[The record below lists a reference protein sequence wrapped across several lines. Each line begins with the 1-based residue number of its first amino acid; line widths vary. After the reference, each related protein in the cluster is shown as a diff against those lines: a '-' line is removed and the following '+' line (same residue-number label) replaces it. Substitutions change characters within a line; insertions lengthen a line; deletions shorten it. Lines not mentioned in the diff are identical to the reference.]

1 MPLTAEALDQKIE
14 DTARDALGGHERN
27 HERFN
32 ELKTRVDILESQV
45 KEHGLRILE
54 QDRRVTDQGSRISG
68 QDRRRVSDQQEQRDR
83 KIEAT
88 QVRFTTQQVVMI
100 VATCAGLIT
109 GPWLINWGLR
119 ADVATILQE
128 QASQQRAVTHIQEQ
142 QAKDIDDLKKDSK
155 LYGIQINNLRQD
167 FINLQQL
174 KVVK

>member
-1 MPLTAEALDQKIE
+1 MPLSEGALDQKI
-14 DTARDALGGHERN
+14 DDVARADREGHSRN
-27 HERFN
+27 HERFDDLN
-32 ELKTRVDILESQV
+32 DRLKLVESLL
-45 KEHGLRILE
+45 KSHDGRITDH
-54 QDRRVTDQGSRISG
+54 DRRIADQGGRISG
-68 QDRRRVSDQQEQRDR
+68 QERRRVSDQQEQKDR

-100 VATCAGLIT
+100 VVTCAGLIT

-128 QASQQRAVTHIQEQ
+128 QASQQKAVTRIQEQ

-167 FINLQQL
+167 FINLQQS